1 MKKQTALLLAG
12 LLLLTSCTTG
22 TTVDP
27 VTGET
32 IPKPDKITESPD
44 DTEAETEEI
53 VTRTTHL
60 TGVFEKELLPRL
72 GDNYY
77 SRVLTPE
84 FDENGNFRIWGKTGE
99 GDSRTWGLLTLNP
112 EGEIL
117 NKVEAGFDSDFN
129 IEFMTAFGDSIYFTQ
144 RTSATEVLLYA
155 AGAAQQESPVQLSN
169 YFTPEPELQI
179 IRDTALCTDGNGNV
193 YVSSKNEVVVFAPD
207 LRPLFYITPDGG
219 VGAMNKTPDGTVYIV
234 TGEGDSYGLYPVDIG
249 KKALGTPKLLGD
261 LRIENLFF
269 AEGYDFYYTDY
280 ETAVFG

>member
-1 MKKQTALLLAG
+1 MKRLTALLLAG

-44 DTEAETEEI
+44 DTDAETEEI

-117 NKVEAGFDSDFN
+117 HKVEAGFDSDFN

-169 YFTPEPELQI
+169 
-179 IRDTALCTDGNGNV
+179 
-193 YVSSKNEVVVFAPD
+193 
-207 LRPLFYITPDGG
+207 
-219 VGAMNKTPDGTVYIV
+219 
-234 TGEGDSYGLYPVDIG
+234 
-249 KKALGTPKLLGD
+249 
-261 LRIENLFF
+261 
-269 AEGYDFYYTDY
+269 
-280 ETAVFG
+280 